1 MTEDTRQKQIRLQ
14 KELAQLKA
22 INSNMDSN
30 VKKTRDFSVGLPHDT
45 THKARPTSADNP
57 DVVLLPPKRKR
68 KERKHSILR

>member
-22 INSNMDSN
+22 INSNMDSK
-30 VKKTRDFSVGLPHDT
+30 VRKTRDFSVGLPHDT

-57 DVVLLPPKRKR
+57 DVVILPSKGRK
-68 KERKHSILR
+68 KSENIPW